1 MPENV
6 RDAILMCQTIT
17 NHEGRRRQLQ
27 YVGKMMRTLD
37 EEEVAVIQR
46 TIESWKGASKAETAS
61 LHALERRRDKLLA
74 DDKALTQLLE
84 EHPQLDVQHLR
95 TLIRNARKEQA
106 ENKPPKAYREIFQIL
121 KDLAKPAKAAPPEE
135 DEGED
140 ATMSPTNKVDEL
152 ANELVIG
159 LVSVSDRA
167 SGGVYE
173 DKGIPALQEWLGKAL
188 TTPFRVETRLI
199 PDDRDDIESTL
210 IELVDEARCHLV
222 LTTGGTGPARRD
234 VTPEATL
241 AIGTQ
246 GDAGLRRAD
255 APGQPALRADRD
267 PVAPGRRDPRDA
279 RSRGPGHEPAG
290 PAEIDQG
297 NPRRA

>member
-1 MPENV
+1 MPNANRGAVGFRSDEFEPEYDRPSKSELKRQSNELQKLGEQLIEAPRDRVKRVPMPENV

-37 EEEVAVIQR
+37 EEEVGIIQR

-121 KDLAKPAKAAPPEE
+121 KDLAKPAKAAAPEE
-135 DEGED
+135 DEGENGD
-140 ATMSPTNKVDEL
+140 DE
-152 ANELVIG
+152 
-159 LVSVSDRA
+159 SD
-167 SGGVYE
+167 E
-173 DKGIPALQEWLGKAL
+173 
-188 TTPFRVETRLI
+188 
-199 PDDRDDIESTL
+199 
-210 IELVDEARCHLV
+210 
-222 LTTGGTGPARRD
+222 
-234 VTPEATL
+234 
-241 AIGTQ
+241 
-246 GDAGLRRAD
+246 
-255 APGQPALRADRD
+255 
-267 PVAPGRRDPRDA
+267 
-279 RSRGPGHEPAG
+279 
-290 PAEIDQG
+290 
-297 NPRRA
+297 